1 MEEQLKLAE
10 AELQL
15 ASENLAAAR
24 LLAANRLYRNA
35 IGNSYYAAYHS
46 AVAVLA
52 AHGIAA
58 STHDGVQTMFSLHFV
73 KAGAVAEEAGK
84 LLGNLYHARL
94 TADYKGLIDLTAADY
109 TESAKQ
115 SAAVVATVIAYLER
129 QFPEIETTR
138 LKAELSALD
147 STSEPGSLPRDST
160 TY

>member
-10 AELQL
+10 AEIQL

-24 LLAANRLYRNA
+24 LLAASRLYRNS
-35 IGNSYYAAYHS
+35 IGNLYYAAYHG

-52 AHGIAA
+52 AHGIEA

-73 KAGAVAEEAGK
+73 KVGAVDKDAGK
-84 LLGNLYHARL
+84 LLGHLHHARL

-109 TESAKQ
+109 TEAAKQ
-115 SAAVVATVIAYLER
+115 SAIVVATVIAYLQR
-129 QFPEIETTR
+129 QFPEIGTTR

-147 STSEPGSLPRDST
+147 GANQPDPQPPASAA
-160 TY
+160 